1 MREMWFENLLPRP
14 AGSGQL
20 NAEELEDRLDMTG
33 LATLEPDLE
42 ASGRILAM
50 ADAEARRSPEFGFWV
65 GYWQA
70 RADEHLYRT

>member
-1 MREMWFENLLPRP
+1 MGKQWFESLLPASDGQEQLT
-14 AGSGQL
+14 AG
-20 NAEELEDRLDMTG
+20 ELEDRLDMAG